1 MAFLLEQVVPWG
13 RSFDEYV
20 SMFDLAETE
29 LGLRILGCGDGPAAF
44 NAEMTQRGEH
54 VVSID
59 PVYLFTTEQI
69 KSRIAET
76 YEVVMAQ
83 MRNNQEDYIWHTIPS
98 VEHLGHVR
106 MAAME
111 SFLIDFETG
120 KQEGRYV
127 AGELPL
133 LPFEDAQFDIALSSH
148 FLFLYSDHLSC
159 EFHLQALK
167 EMLRVADEVR
177 VFPLLTLEGKL
188 SPHLAPVKAHFANS
202 GFKIE
207 IKRVAYEFQRGGN
220 EMLVINRA

>member
-20 SMFDLAETE
+20 RMFGLTETE
-29 LGLRILGCGDGPAAF
+29 LNRRILGCGDGPAAF
-44 NAEMTQRGEH
+44 NAEMTQRGGR

-83 MRNNQEDYIWHTIPS
+83 MRQNQEDYIWNTIPS
-98 VEHLGHVR
+98 VKHLGLVR

-120 KQEGRYV
+120 KQAGRYI

-148 FLFLYSDHLSC
+148 FLFLYSAHLSY
-159 EFHLQALK
+159 EFHIQALK
-167 EMLRVADEVR
+167 EMLRVADEIR
-177 VFPLLTLEGKL
+177 VFPLLTLDGKL
-188 SPHLAPVKAHFANS
+188 SPHLAAVKEHFANT
-202 GFKIE
+202 GFKLE
-207 IKRVAYEFQRGGN
+207 IKPVAYEFQRGGH
-220 EMLVINRA
+220 EMLVIMRA